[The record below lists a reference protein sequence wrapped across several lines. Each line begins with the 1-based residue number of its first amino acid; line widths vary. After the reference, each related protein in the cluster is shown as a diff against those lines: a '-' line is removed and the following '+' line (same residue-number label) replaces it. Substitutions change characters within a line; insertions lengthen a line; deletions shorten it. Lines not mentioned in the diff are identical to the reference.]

1 MDKNWSGL
9 DNAALIFPSA
19 SEKADHQ
26 VFRVT
31 CELYDQVDSAIL
43 QKALEQTLESFQVYR
58 SVLKRGMFW
67 YYLEGTE
74 KTPVVHEEN
83 RRPCSAMNIR
93 NGKSL
98 LFDVSYYHN
107 RVNLE
112 VYHVLS
118 DGTGALNFLRTLITK
133 YLTLRSGL
141 AEPSLDYDA
150 SATQRSDDSFHR
162 YYSGASK
169 AKRSECGI
177 ACRLSGWRY
186 PENGLKIITGLMN
199 IQPILEAAHKYHT
212 TLTVF
217 LCACLMDAISETV
230 PVRAK
235 KRPVVLS
242 VPVNLRS
249 HFPSASARN
258 FFSVLFVR
266 YDYGKR
272 NAAFEDVVKKIGADL
287 SNGLARDNLSRGIDA
302 YSAMEHNAFARVV
315 PLYFKDLILKAAYR
329 NAMRRDTAD
338 FSNLGVVSM
347 PHELEHLIR
356 SFDVCASTNKLQ
368 ACTCTYQ
375 GRLSIGFSSPF
386 VSAEI
391 QRRFFRTLAALGA
404 EVEITANPVDDGREK
419 L

>member
-1 MDKNWSGL
+1 
-9 DNAALIFPSA
+9 
-19 SEKADHQ
+19 
-26 VFRVT
+26 
-31 CELYDQVDSAIL
+31 
-43 QKALEQTLESFQVYR
+43 
-58 SVLKRGMFW
+58 
-67 YYLEGTE
+67 
-74 KTPVVHEEN
+74 
-83 RRPCSAMNIR
+83 MNIR